1 MKKLFLMFSML
12 SALALCSCGNETSAA
27 SNSNTSSEIK
37 EVTSNIITKK
47 YGTKNYKHESGK
59 TISVIGLYQREDYT
73 IPNYAFGTDGY
84 IYYPSYNEDV
94 KDYILYDMS
103 ETKTYFISGDSL
115 LIEASKYDHAELYT
129 ILNDG
134 QMLVTYSSAGYYRT
148 YTRVE

>member
-1 MKKLFLMFSML
+1 MKKIFLMVGMF
-12 SALALCSCGNETSAA
+12 SALALCSCGSETNAVNT
-27 SNSNTSSEIK
+27 NSI
-37 EVTSNIITKK
+37 EVREATSNIITKK

-84 IYYPSYNEDV
+84 IYYPEYHEDV

-115 LIEASKYDHAELYT
+115 LIEASKYNHAELYT